1 MTIKCCLLLS
11 AITIKIS
18 GMSLA
23 YFSFVEKKI
32 SIDFIQLVGKSA
44 IISGNKPEE
53 ITSIQTNKGK
63 ENFDLLAKT
72 CATALLY
79 R

>member
-1 MTIKCCLLLS
+1 
-11 AITIKIS
+11 
-18 GMSLA
+18 MSLA
-23 YFSFVEKKI
+23 YFFFVEKKI

-53 ITSIQTNKGK
+53 ITSIQTNKVK
-63 ENFDLLAKT
+63 ENFDLLTKT

>member
-1 MTIKCCLLLS
+1 
-11 AITIKIS
+11 
-18 GMSLA
+18 MSLA
-23 YFSFVEKKI
+23 YFFFVEKKI

-44 IISGNKPEE
+44 IISGNKLEE
-53 ITSIQTNKGK
+53 ITSIQANKGK
-63 ENFDLLAKT
+63 ENFALLAKT